1 MNYYL
6 DVLKNYVGFEGRAR
20 RKEYWMFV
28 LFNYLIITALVFF
41 GMLTKITFFSALY
54 YLAVLI
60 PSLAVSVRRLHD
72 IGKGGVWLLI
82 AFIPLIGGIWLLVLQ
97 CTEGDR
103 GDNIYGEDPKQ
114 LNSQSSTY

>member
-20 RKEYWMFV
+20 RKEYWMFA
-28 LFNYLIITALVFF
+28 LFNYLIITVLVVF
-41 GMLTKITFFSALY
+41 GMLTKITFFSVIY
-54 YLAVLI
+54 YLAILV
-60 PSLAVSVRRLHD
+60 PALAVNIRRLHD

-82 AFIPLIGGIWLLVLQ
+82 AFIPLVGAIWLLVLQ
-97 CTEGDR
+97 CTEGTR

-114 LNSQSSTY
+114 SQYQTNNY